1 MKEGFPKLNYE
12 YAAQLLTNINLRNEF
27 FDWIGSNIK
36 ERLSKKHSI
45 INEIV
50 KFCSQRVYS
59 LPINNKENCIEMSF
73 DSINHLI
80 RYVNDYN
87 YSTSDELE
95 KKKYRK
101 GEIRD
106 TFSTINSKTDAIN
119 TDIFKINNKQDSK
132 IKIKF
137 DIDKNK
143 ADWLDKEIKR
153 NGGDKDIMIAI
164 QVVLQKNQKAFLRSW
179 GT

>member
-1 MKEGFPKLNYE
+1 MVKIKIDRDIIRAKITQRLEDRLKYGLIE
-12 YAAQLLTNINLRNEF
+12 EVELLLLE
-27 FDWIGSNIK
+27 
-36 ERLSKKHSI
+36 L
-45 INEIV
+45 
-50 KFCSQRVYS
+50 
-59 LPINNKENCIEMSF
+59 
-73 DSINHLI
+73 
-80 RYVNDYN
+80 
-87 YSTSDELE
+87 DELE
-95 KKKYRK
+95 KKIYRK